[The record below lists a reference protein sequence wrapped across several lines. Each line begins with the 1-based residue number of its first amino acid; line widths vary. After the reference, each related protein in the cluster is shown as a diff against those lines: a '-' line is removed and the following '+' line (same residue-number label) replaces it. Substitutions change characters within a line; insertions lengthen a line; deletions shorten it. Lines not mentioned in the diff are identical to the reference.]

1 MATSHVRKNDM
12 VMVIAGNDKGTRA
25 KVLKV
30 DPRNHTVVLEG
41 VNIARKHV
49 RPSRRNP
56 QGGILDIERPIHISN
71 VLPINPKTDKPT
83 RVRFVQEGG
92 KKKRVSTTG
101 DVI

>member
-1 MATSHVRKNDM
+1 MAIHVRKDDV
-12 VMVIAGNDKGTRA
+12 VMVIAGNDKGVRG

-30 DPRNHTVVLEG
+30 DHRNNKVVVEG

-56 QGGILDIERPIHISN
+56 QGGILEIERPISISN

-83 RVRFVQEGG
+83 RVRFIVEKG
-92 KKKRVSTTG
+92 KKQRVSTTG
-101 DVI
+101 DSI

>member
-1 MATSHVRKNDM
+1 MAMHVQKDDM
-12 VMVIAGNDKGTRA
+12 VMVLSGNDKGNRG

-30 DPRNHTVVLEG
+30 DPRNQKVVVEG

-49 RPSRRNP
+49 RPSQRNP
-56 QGGILDIERPIHISN
+56 QGGVLEIEKPIHMSN

-83 RVRFVQEGG
+83 RVRFVFEGG